1 VGLAVLAVDAYARM
15 QALLLPPGRL
25 WRLVP
30 ESLIYKLLLG
40 AADELARV
48 DERARDLLRESDPAT
63 AVELLPEY
71 EEQFAIA
78 AAATEAERQARAVAA
93 TVRQQGVRPA
103 DIRRALAPLLAL
115 DPEDV
120 VIIERTPSH
129 ATVLLDQR
137 EIYRFFVYRDPSLPG
152 TYYIDAAQELL
163 DSIAPSHT
171 RGYVIE
177 SIAAKTDHA
186 FSLTDRDII
195 GS

>member
-1 VGLAVLAVDAYARM
+1 MGLAVLAAEAYARM

-25 WRLVP
+25 WQLVP
-30 ESLIYKLLLG
+30 ESLVYKLLLG

-71 EEQFAIA
+71 EEQFAIS
-78 AAATEAERQARAVAA
+78 AAATEEERQTRALAA
-93 TVRQQGVRPA
+93 TVRQQGVRPE
-103 DIRRALAPLLAL
+103 DIRRALAPLLAQ
-115 DPEDV
+115 DADDV
-120 VIIERTPSH
+120 VIIERTPSDD
-129 ATVLLDQR
+129 TVLADQR

-152 TYYIDAAQELL
+152 TYYIDAAQEEL
-163 DSIAPSHT
+163 DTITHSHE
-171 RGYVIE
+171 RGYVVE

-186 FSLTDRDII
+186 FSRTDRDII